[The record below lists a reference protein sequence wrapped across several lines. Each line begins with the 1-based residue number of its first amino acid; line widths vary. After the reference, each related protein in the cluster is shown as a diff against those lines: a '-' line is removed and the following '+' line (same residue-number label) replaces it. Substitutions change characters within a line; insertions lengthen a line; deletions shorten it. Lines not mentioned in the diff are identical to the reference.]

1 MIQGKPKINFAFHLI
16 FCKMAD
22 KRCFLWTVRIAISS
36 NARLIRVTRALIFAF
51 IFINPSTIARI
62 KISRTATNGQI
73 PIGAFGPLTAAPEPP
88 HHSKASSVLAE
99 KKAADPKTDGEVL
112 SAINRLQDQYQS
124 AKFEQHFK
132 VGNAADDE
140 P

>member
-1 MIQGKPKINFAFHLI
+1 MFSLDSSHRYFLQRPPDSSHAGVNF
-16 FCKMAD
+16 
-22 KRCFLWTVRIAISS
+22 SS
-36 NARLIRVTRALIFAF
+36 
-51 IFINPSTIARI
+51 
-62 KISRTATNGQI
+62 
-73 PIGAFGPLTAAPEPP
+73 
-88 HHSKASSVLAE
+88 LAQ